1 MVKSPLIFIS
11 TNYQS
16 VYMSLLW
23 KLYYSLKLTME
34 MIWEIILCHDFQ
46 FTPLISVTFYGNDTM
61 P

>member
-23 KLYYSLKLTME
+23 KLYYALKLTME
-34 MIWEIILCHDFQ
+34 MIWKLYYAMIFSL
-46 FTPLISVTFYGNDTM
+46 LR
-61 P
+61 